1 MNLMYNQKKEEMKKF
16 VNAPLPFQG
25 QKRRF
30 VKQLEEM
37 AMLQPEETTFVDLF
51 GGSGLVSHIVKRAR
65 PDCRVVFNDYDHF
78 SERLANARRTND
90 MIRALRPIVADVPH
104 KMRITEPV
112 RSLVL
117 EEVKLW
123 HQSGYVDWITLSS
136 NLLFIMNY
144 ATNFEDFAKNT
155 FYNRVRKEDYD
166 VSGYLEGVEIVSMD
180 YRPLFAMF
188 QNEENVVF
196 ILDPPYLST
205 DCSTYNSADYWKLG
219 DYLDVLK
226 CLQGTKYVYYTS
238 SKSSIIELAEFIE
251 KTDLRE
257 NPFKGAVVHK
267 HPVKGIALNYEDIM
281 LVKVAA

>member
-1 MNLMYNQKKEEMKKF
+1 MKKF

-37 AMLQPEETTFVDLF
+37 AMLQPEGTVFVDLF
-51 GGSGLVSHIVKRAR
+51 GGSGLISHIVKRTR

-78 SERLANARRTND
+78 SERLANAERTND
-90 MIRALRPIVADVPH
+90 MIRALRPIVAEVPH

-117 EEVKLW
+117 EEVERW
-123 HQSGYVDWITLSS
+123 HRSGYVDWITLSS

-155 FYNRVRKEDYD
+155 FYNRVRREDYD

-180 YRPLFAMF
+180 YRPLFDMF
-188 QNEENVVF
+188 RNEENVVF